1 MPHSRG
7 GPHRLGG
14 RAAPLRCRDAQAS
27 PRRIAEAAV
36 LVPALGPGLCL
47 RRPAPG
53 IRHSAFGTRPP
64 ALTFD
69 SAIRPPTLPPAP
81 DSRSVDAAPIRV
93 SGGRFNSSAAL
104 FCTPP
109 RAPASCIHALL
120 LCIAFLARPS
130 FQPSFASLPSGTSP
144 PPLSVQHDALCVPPP
159 AASLS
164 LSHVAAPFFPPRVAT
179 SCRHLVSPSFCAS
192 VPPSFCAS
200 ARLPPD
206 AFFPLFLGASP
217 LPRTNTPR
225 YVIPRKGRRL
235 FRSGPAHKTKK
246 PKICSLVVIYSPFR
260 LNIYMLKKVTK

>member
-81 DSRSVDAAPIRV
+81 DSRSVDPAPISERWKIQ
-93 SGGRFNSSAAL
+93 L
-104 FCTPP
+104 F
-109 RAPASCIHALL
+109 R
-120 LCIAFLARPS
+120 RS
-130 FQPSFASLPSGTSP
+130 FFVPLP
-144 PPLSVQHDALCVPPP
+144 VPPP
-159 AASLS
+159 AAFMLCFCASPSAPARPFSPLLPPFLPVLHLLPCPCS
-164 LSHVAAPFFPPRVAT
+164 TTPSACRLLPPRSPYRMSPRPFSHLVSPPRVAVVL
-179 SCRHLVSPSFCAS
+179 RLRAAVVLRLRAVAS
-192 VPPSFCAS
+192 G
-200 ARLPPD
+200 R
-206 AFFPLFLGASP
+206 FLSS
-217 LPRTNTPR
+217 LPRG
-225 YVIPRKGRRL
+225 IPSSPDEHSPIRHPSKG
-235 FRSGPAHKTKK
+235 AQA
-246 PKICSLVVIYSPFR
+246 VPFGACP
-260 LNIYMLKKVTK
+260 

>member
-36 LVPALGPGLCL
+36 LVPTLVPDP
-47 RRPAPG
+47 RFRHPA
-53 IRHSAFGTRPP
+53 SGTRPP
-64 ALTFD
+64 APGIWHLASGLRLGTRF
-69 SAIRPPTLPPAP
+69 P
-81 DSRSVDAAPIRV
+81 DARSVDAAPISERWKIQLFRR
-93 SGGRFNSSAAL
+93 SFLYPSPCPRQPHSCSASVHRLPRPPVLSAL
-104 FCTPP
+104 FCLPSFRYFTSSLV
-109 RAPASCIHALL
+109 RAARRPLRAASCRLALL
-120 LCIAFLARPS
+120 IACRR
-130 FQPSFASLPSGTSP
+130 
-144 PPLSVQHDALCVPPP
+144 ALF
-159 AASLS
+159 S
-164 LSHVAAPFFPPRVAT
+164 T

-206 AFFPLFLGASP
+206 AFFPLFLRASP

-225 YVIPRKGRRL
+225 YVIPRKGHRL

-246 PKICSLVVIYSPFR
+246 PNICSLVVIYSPFS
-260 LNIYMLKKVTK
+260 

>member
-36 LVPALGPGLCL
+36 LVPTLVPDP
-47 RRPAPG
+47 RFRHPA
-53 IRHSAFGTRPP
+53 SGTRPP
-64 ALTFD
+64 APGL
-69 SAIRPPTLPPAP
+69 RHPAP
-81 DSRSVDAAPIRV
+81 GIWHLASGLRLGTRSPDARSVDAAPIRV

-120 LCIAFLARPS
+120 LCIAFRARPS

-144 PPLSVQHDALCVPPP
+144 PPLSMQHDALCVPPP

-179 SCRHLVSPSFCAS
+179 SCRRRFAPPRRRRFAPPRGCLRTLSFLS
-192 VPPSFCAS
+192 SS
-200 ARLPPD
+200 GH
-206 AFFPLFLGASP
+206 PLFPGRTLPDTSSLERGAGCSVRGLPIKQKSP
-217 LPRTNTPR
+217 KSALWSSF
-225 YVIPRKGRRL
+225 IA
-235 FRSGPAHKTKK
+235 RSG
-246 PKICSLVVIYSPFR
+246 
-260 LNIYMLKKVTK
+260 

>member
-81 DSRSVDAAPIRV
+81 DSRSVDAAPISERWKIQLFRR
-93 SGGRFNSSAAL
+93 SFLYPSPCPRQPHSCSASVHRLPRPPVLSAL
-104 FCTPP
+104 FCLPSFRYFTSSLV
-109 RAPASCIHALL
+109 RAARRPLRAASCRLALL
-120 LCIAFLARPS
+120 IACRR
-130 FQPSFASLPSGTSP
+130 
-144 PPLSVQHDALCVPPP
+144 AL
-159 AASLS
+159 
-164 LSHVAAPFFPPRVAT
+164 FPT

-235 FRSGPAHKTKK
+235 FRSGPVHKTKK
-246 PKICSLVVIYSPFR
+246 FKICSLVVIYSPFR
-260 LNIYMLKKVTK
+260 LNINIC

>member
-179 SCRHLVSPSFCAS
+179 SCRRRFAPPCRRRFAPPRGCLRTLSFLS
-192 VPPSFCAS
+192 SS
-200 ARLPPD
+200 GH
-206 AFFPLFLGASP
+206 PLFPGRTLPDTSSLERGAGCSVRGLPIKQKSP
-217 LPRTNTPR
+217 KSALWSSF
-225 YVIPRKGRRL
+225 IA
-235 FRSGPAHKTKK
+235 RSG
-246 PKICSLVVIYSPFR
+246 
-260 LNIYMLKKVTK
+260 

>member
-36 LVPALGPGLCL
+36 LVPTLVPDP
-47 RRPAPG
+47 RFRHPA
-53 IRHSAFGTRPP
+53 SGTRPP
-64 ALTFD
+64 APGIWHLASGLRLGTR
-69 SAIRPPTLPPAP
+69 SP
-81 DSRSVDAAPIRV
+81 DARSVDAAPISERWKIQ
-93 SGGRFNSSAAL
+93 L
-104 FCTPP
+104 F
-109 RAPASCIHALL
+109 R
-120 LCIAFLARPS
+120 RS
-130 FQPSFASLPSGTSP
+130 FFVPLP
-144 PPLSVQHDALCVPPP
+144 VPPP
-159 AASLS
+159 AAFMLCFCASPSAPARPFSPLLPSFRYFTSSL
-164 LSHVAAPFFPPRVAT
+164 VRAARRPLRVASCRLALLIACRRALFST
-179 SCRHLVSPSFCAS
+179 SCRHLVSSSFCAS

-200 ARLPPD
+200 VPLSPD

-260 LNIYMLKKVTK
+260 LNIC

>member
-1 MPHSRG
+1 MHSRSG
-7 GPHRLGG
+7 RLGPDSG
-14 RAAPLRCRDAQAS
+14 
-27 PRRIAEAAV
+27 PRPSI
-36 LVPALGPGLCL
+36 
-47 RRPAPG
+47 PAPG
-53 IRHSAFGTRPP
+53 IWHLASGLRLGTR
-64 ALTFD
+64 
-69 SAIRPPTLPPAP
+69 SP

-104 FCTPP
+104 FLYPSPCPRQLHPCSASVHRLPRPP
-109 RAPASCIHALL
+109 VLSALFCLPSFRYFTSSLVRAARRPLRAASCRLALL
-120 LCIAFLARPS
+120 IACRR
-130 FQPSFASLPSGTSP
+130 
-144 PPLSVQHDALCVPPP
+144 AL
-159 AASLS
+159 
-164 LSHVAAPFFPPRVAT
+164 FPT

-260 LNIYMLKKVTK
+260 LNIC

>member
-47 RRPAPG
+47 QRPAPG

-81 DSRSVDAAPIRV
+81 DARSVDAAPISERWKIQLFRR
-93 SGGRFNSSAAL
+93 SFLYPSPCPRQLHPCSASVHRLPRPPVLSAL
-104 FCTPP
+104 FC
-109 RAPASCIHALL
+109 
-120 LCIAFLARPS
+120 
-130 FQPSFASLPSGTSP
+130 ASLPSGTSP

-179 SCRHLVSPSFCAS
+179 SCRRRFAPPCRRRFAPPRGCLRTLSFLS
-192 VPPSFCAS
+192 SS
-200 ARLPPD
+200 GH
-206 AFFPLFLGASP
+206 PLFPGRTLPDTSSLERGAGCSVRGLPIKQKSP
-217 LPRTNTPR
+217 KSALWSSF
-225 YVIPRKGRRL
+225 IA
-235 FRSGPAHKTKK
+235 RSG
-246 PKICSLVVIYSPFR
+246 
-260 LNIYMLKKVTK
+260 

>member
-36 LVPALGPGLCL
+36 LVPTLVPDP
-47 RRPAPG
+47 RFRHPA
-53 IRHSAFGTRPP
+53 SGTRPP
-64 ALTFD
+64 APGIWHLASGLRLGTRF
-69 SAIRPPTLPPAP
+69 P
-81 DSRSVDAAPIRV
+81 DARSVDAAPISERWKIQLFRR
-93 SGGRFNSSAAL
+93 SFLYPSPCPRQPHSCSASVHRLPRPPVLSAL
-104 FCTPP
+104 FCLPSFRYFTSSLV
-109 RAPASCIHALL
+109 RAARRPLRAASCRLALL
-120 LCIAFLARPS
+120 IACRR
-130 FQPSFASLPSGTSP
+130 
-144 PPLSVQHDALCVPPP
+144 ALF
-159 AASLS
+159 S
-164 LSHVAAPFFPPRVAT
+164 T

-225 YVIPRKGRRL
+225 YIIPRKGRRL

-246 PKICSLVVIYSPFR
+246 FKNLLFGR
-260 LNIYMLKKVTK
+260 HL